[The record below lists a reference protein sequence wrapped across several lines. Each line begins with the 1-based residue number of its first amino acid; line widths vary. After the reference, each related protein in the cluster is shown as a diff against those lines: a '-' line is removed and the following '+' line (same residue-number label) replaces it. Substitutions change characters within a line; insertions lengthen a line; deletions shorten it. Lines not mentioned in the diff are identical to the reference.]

1 MLGTPKPGLT
11 SACGSSWCPPAYS
24 SLRHRFAGRQL
35 QGGED
40 GRERWG
46 GRRPGGARPPRWRR
60 RVRARAPTADV
71 GATQAGSGAAAP
83 AGRGPGAGLARA
95 GCDRGRAERL
105 ARPVPGRGRGIA
117 EEPAGGRTGRRDR
130 PAAGQGRRADDD
142 GRAAGGEDRAF
153 GGAAP
158 FGPPEAEVMSRQISP
173 STDQVYGLERVT
185 RLWGVSRATVYRH
198 RHGSDRTAPKRP
210 GPLGAMLDEDL
221 VGEIR
226 KLLTASPFHGEGY
239 RKLWARLRFAG
250 IRTSRRRVLRLMREN
265 RLLAHQ
271 RAGRPHGSRAH
282 DGTITTERVDVMWG
296 TDLTSVMTGEGQAAV
311 FITVDHCSTECVG
324 THASR
329 SADRFQALEPV
340 RQAVRQRHGGFA
352 KGIAAGLRLRHDHGS
367 QYVSHDFQAEI
378 RFLGIES
385 SPAFVGEPEGN
396 GCAERF
402 IRVLKENLLWVR
414 RFDTVEELRL
424 ALLAFQQTYN
434 QSWIVERHGYRTPA
448 QVRAEQTTA
457 RLMAA

>member
-1 MLGTPKPGLT
+1 
-11 SACGSSWCPPAYS
+11 
-24 SLRHRFAGRQL
+24 
-35 QGGED
+35 
-40 GRERWG
+40 
-46 GRRPGGARPPRWRR
+46 
-60 RVRARAPTADV
+60 
-71 GATQAGSGAAAP
+71 
-83 AGRGPGAGLARA
+83 
-95 GCDRGRAERL
+95 
-105 ARPVPGRGRGIA
+105 
-117 EEPAGGRTGRRDR
+117 
-130 PAAGQGRRADDD
+130 
-142 GRAAGGEDRAF
+142 
-153 GGAAP
+153 
-158 FGPPEAEVMSRQISP
+158 MSRQVSP
-173 STDQVYGLERVT
+173 STDQVYGLQRVT
-185 RLWGVSRATVYRH
+185 RLWGISRATLYRH
-198 RHGSDRTAPKRP
+198 RRPTKVVERKRP
-210 GPLGAMLDEDL
+210 GPCGARSDKDL
-221 VGEIR
+221 VAAIR
-226 KLLTASPFHGEGY
+226 QLLQDSPFHGEGY

-311 FITVDHCSTECVG
+311 FITVDHCSAECVG
-324 THASR
+324 IHASR

-340 RQAVRQRHGGFA
+340 KQAVRQCHGGFA

-367 QYVSHDFQAEI
+367 QYVSHDFQAES

-385 SPAFVGEPEGN
+385 SPAFVREPEGN

-424 ALLAFQQTYN
+424 ALLAFRQTYN
-434 QSWIVERHGYRTPA
+434 QSWIIERHGYRTPA

-457 RLMAA
+457 LPMAA